1 MSIIKSDDKNTNWQ
15 FNVLKGLQSLSN
27 LLTTLSNKI
36 SPVVPIEITPVIIF
50 ENNTQS
56 TPSVLNEAVK
66 SITFASIGTGPAA
79 ISFDGGLIFQELKN
93 GTVINMDAGGVN
105 NFYAAGKFSWDTTLA
120 DYPGAELLIT
130 YNK

>member
-36 SPVVPIEITPVIIF
+36 NPIVPIEITPVIRVE
-50 ENNTQS
+50 EN
-56 TPSVLNEAVK
+56 TPSLLNEAVK
-66 SITFASIGTGPAA
+66 SITFASIGTGPAG
-79 ISFDGGLIFQELKN
+79 ISFDGGATFYELKN
-93 GTVINMDAGGVN
+93 GSVVNMDAGGVN
-105 NFYAAGKFSWDTTLA
+105 NFYAAGKFSWNTSFGT
-120 DYPGAELLIT
+120 YPGAKLMIT